1 MQQLRL
7 RTQSICT
14 SSVCST
20 IYKLY
25 TYNVYTYTNIQGVP
39 FGYSRFFLNFFR
51 EINFT
56 QLELLFHIH
65 EMNFTKISVRSITSI
80 EFKKL
85 LLWFGTPIL
94 HTNYNKHYPFFDIY
108 TKKLPTYFL
117 HLIFVHLIC
126 PVGYFK
132 CFVSHKGQVET
143 NPKVLLRSQTIC
155 TSSICTMVKI
165 YYFYIYISYKPFL
178 MLSFY

>member
-1 MQQLRL
+1 MAPNFRPQ
-7 RTQSICT
+7 
-14 SSVCST
+14 
-20 IYKLY
+20 
-25 TYNVYTYTNIQGVP
+25 NILTHRSE
-39 FGYSRFFLNFFR
+39 FHCDR
-51 EINFT
+51 EKPV
-56 QLELLFHIH
+56 HIH

-94 HTNYNKHYPFFDIY
+94 HTNYNKRYPFFDIY
-108 TKKLPTYFL
+108 TMKLPTYFL

-126 PVGYFK
+126 PVGFLK

-165 YYFYIYISYKPFL
+165 YYFISIYYTIYIFL
-178 MLSFY
+178 TNHF